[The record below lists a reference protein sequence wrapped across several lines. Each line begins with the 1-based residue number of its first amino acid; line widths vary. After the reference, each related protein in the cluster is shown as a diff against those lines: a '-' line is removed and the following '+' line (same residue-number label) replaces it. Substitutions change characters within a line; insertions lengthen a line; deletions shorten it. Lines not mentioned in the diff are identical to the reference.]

1 MKRLLIA
8 AALASMPLASA
19 ARAAGNRWNGTWT
32 LDTSRPEPDGAASD
46 YRFTITPD
54 ERLRWKIPSLKENN
68 PGRLDGTPM
77 RINRPVAPPGLT
89 MGVWSTAPDVLRHKV
104 ALNGRAR
111 GEGRM
116 TLAADGR
123 SWTDVPL
130 DRGRPVKRLT
140 MVYRRS

>member
-1 MKRLLIA
+1 M
-8 AALASMPLASA
+8 
-19 ARAAGNRWNGTWT
+19 

-77 RINRPVAPPGLT
+77 RINRPVAPLGLT

-111 GEGRM
+111 GEGRT